1 VVNTI
6 SGTLT
11 PVSTATGVAG
21 RPVRTGVYTYP
32 TAVGL
37 TPSGATAVV
46 IGTYAGRATLVSTRT
61 GKVTAGS
68 RSASTRSP
76 SPSPGDRPGS
86 GRRRRFQ
93 ARRPARVTPALT
105 AFVRPCPGVRFRH
118 RRPC

>member
-11 PVSTATGVAG
+11 PVSTGTGVAD
-21 RPVRTGVYTYP
+21 RPIRIGIYTYP

-61 GKVTAGS
+61 GKVTARITVGLYPV
-68 RSASTRSP
+68 AVAIA
-76 SPSPGDRPGS
+76 G
-86 GRRRRFQ
+86 
-93 ARRPARVTPALT
+93 
-105 AFVRPCPGVRFRH
+105 
-118 RRPC
+118 

>member
-1 VVNTI
+1 VGYSPAAVAISPSGGTAYVVNTI

-21 RPVRTGVYTYP
+21 RPVRTGIYTYP

-61 GKVTAGS
+61 GKVTGRITVGLYPVAVAIAG
-68 RSASTRSP
+68 
-76 SPSPGDRPGS
+76 
-86 GRRRRFQ
+86 
-93 ARRPARVTPALT
+93 
-105 AFVRPCPGVRFRH
+105 
-118 RRPC
+118 

>member
-21 RPVRTGVYTYP
+21 HPIRTGIYTYP

-46 IGTYAGRATLVSTRT
+46 VGTYAGRATLVSTRSR
-61 GKVTAGS
+61 KVI
-68 RSASTRSP
+68 
-76 SPSPGDRPGS
+76 
-86 GRRRRFQ
+86 
-93 ARRPARVTPALT
+93 ARVTVGLYPVAV
-105 AFVRPCPGVRFRH
+105 AIAG
-118 RRPC
+118 